1 MARLLVQL
9 KLRLLTNALRS
20 STAAQTSFILS
31 TFFALVVAVGGFYVL
46 AQFRGLSASVDL
58 TTVIFTA
65 FALGWLILPIFAFGL
80 DGTLDPAT
88 LALYPLRTRPL
99 AVGLLAASAAGAWPA
114 ANLLAMLGV
123 MVGLAAGALGLL
135 VAVVAVVLQVL
146 FCITLARLVT
156 TSMARLLRSRRGK
169 DLAVFLFIPI
179 FALIEL
185 LGQVIPNAAAHG
197 GITAA
202 SFAGVDAWMRWL
214 PPGLAAHAIQ
224 DASHGHPGTAL
235 ARLGLLAA
243 VIVVL
248 GWLWV
253 RSLGRAMVTADT
265 SSQSSQVRAAVLPLA
280 RYGVR
285 GAVAARTWI
294 YQRREPT
301 SLVYWAITAVITA
314 VVSAST
320 ILGPHKHPAVVIA
333 SAAVGA
339 GYFGYFHAN
348 SVGLTGPPFII
359 EALAL
364 TSRRSWRAY
373 FSGQNIVLAVIAAPL
388 LTAICFGL
396 AAAVRHPMEGVPATA
411 VALAGL
417 GAALGLSNIL
427 TVTLAYP
434 MVQRSGS
441 PMRQAAQGYG
451 SYTFGGM
458 LATLAGV
465 GVAVTP
471 VILVAAF
478 TSSVAAAVRTPALII
493 CSAAYGLALAWVG
506 VQIAAREAESRLPEL
521 CQIAISSTI

>member
-1 MARLLVQL
+1 MARVLVQL
-9 KLRLLTNALRS
+9 KLRLVLNALRS
-20 STAAQTSFILS
+20 STAAQSTFIVS

-46 AQFRGLSASVDL
+46 ALFRGLSASVDL

-88 LALYPLRTRPL
+88 LQLYPLRTRPL
-99 AVGLLAASAAGAWPA
+99 AVGLLAASATGAWPA
-114 ANLLAMLGV
+114 ANVIALLGV
-123 MVGLAAGALGLL
+123 TVGLARGPLGLL
-135 VAVVAVVLQVL
+135 VAVVAVALQVV

-185 LGQVIPNAAAHG
+185 LGQVIPNAAADG

-224 DASHGHPGTAL
+224 DASHGHTGTAL
-235 ARLGLLAA
+235 ARLALLAA
-243 VIVVL
+243 VIIVM

-253 RSLGRAMVTADT
+253 RSLGRALVTSDT
-265 SSQSSQVRAAVLPLA
+265 STGSSQLRGTALPLA
-280 RYGVR
+280 RYGLR
-285 GAVAARTWI
+285 GAVAARFWI
-294 YQRREPT
+294 YQRREPI
-301 SLVYWAITAVITA
+301 SLVYWAMTAVIMA

-320 ILGPHKHPAVVIA
+320 ILGPHQHPGVVIG
-333 SAAVGA
+333 SAVVGA
-339 GYFGYFHAN
+339 GFVGYFHAN
-348 SVGLTGPPFII
+348 SVGLTGPPFVI

-364 TSRRSWRAY
+364 TSRRSLRAY
-373 FSGQNIVLAVIAAPL
+373 FSGQNLALGVIAVPL

-396 AAAVRHPMEGVPATA
+396 AAGVRHPMEGVPATA

-434 MVQRSGS
+434 MATRTGS
-441 PMRQAAQGYG
+441 PMRQAAPGYG

-458 LATLAGV
+458 LASLAGV
-465 GVAVTP
+465 AVAVTP
-471 VILVAAF
+471 VILAAAF
-478 TSSVAAAVRTPALII
+478 TSTAPAAVRTPALLV
-493 CSAAYGLALAWVG
+493 CSAAYGLALAWAG
-506 VQIAAREAESRLPEL
+506 VQIAAREAGARLPEL
-521 CQIAISSTI
+521 CQIAVRSTV

>member
-1 MARLLVQL
+1 MARVLVQL
-9 KLRLLTNALRS
+9 KLRLVLNALRS

-31 TFFALVVAVGGFYVL
+31 AFFAVVVAVGVFFVL
-46 AQFRGLSASVDL
+46 ALFRGVSASVDL
-58 TTVIFTA
+58 TTVIFSA

-99 AVGLLAASAAGAWPA
+99 AVGLLAASAAGAWPL
-114 ANLLAMLGV
+114 ANVIGLLGV
-123 MVGLAAGALGLL
+123 MVGLASGPLGLL
-135 VAVVAVVLQVL
+135 VAVIAVALQVL

-169 DLAVFLFIPI
+169 DLAVLLFIPI
-179 FALIEL
+179 FALVEL
-185 LGQVIPNAAAHG
+185 LGQVIPRAAGQG

-235 ARLGLLAA
+235 GRLGLLAA
-243 VIVVL
+243 IIIVL
-248 GWLWV
+248 GWGWI
-253 RSLGRAMVTADT
+253 RSLSRALVTADT
-265 SSQSSQVRAAVLPLA
+265 STGSAQLRGTALPLA
-280 RYGVR
+280 RYGLR
-285 GAVAARTWI
+285 GAVAARFWI

-301 SLVYWAITAVITA
+301 SLVYWAMTAVIMV

-320 ILGPHKHPAVVIA
+320 IFGPHQHPAVVIA
-333 SAAVGA
+333 SAVFGA
-339 GYFGYFHAN
+339 GLVGSFHAN
-348 SVGLTGPPFII
+348 SVGLTGPPFVI

-364 TSRRSWRAY
+364 TSRRSLRAY
-373 FSGQNIVLAVIAAPL
+373 FSGQNIALAVIAVPL

-396 AAAVRHPMEGVPATA
+396 AAAVRHPNQAVPATA

-417 GAALGLSNIL
+417 GAALGLANIL

-434 MVQRSGS
+434 MATRTGS

-451 SYTFGGM
+451 SYTFGGW
-458 LATLAGV
+458 LASLAGV
-465 GVAVTP
+465 AVAVTP

-478 TSSVAAAVRTPALII
+478 TSTAPAAVRTPTLII
-493 CSAAYGLALAWVG
+493 CSAAYGLALAWAG
-506 VQIAAREAESRLPEL
+506 VQIAAREAEDRLPEL
-521 CQIAISSTI
+521 CQIAVRSTI